1 MYNKFISSTK
11 EIISE
16 LKIGNMIILVDSENR
31 ENEGDIILSSDFV
44 TPNAINFMSK
54 YARGLICMT
63 LTEKH
68 CIQLKLDMMTKKNN
82 SSFGTNFTV
91 SIEAANGVTTG
102 ISASDRAHT
111 IKVASS
117 KKAKPSDIVQPGHIF
132 PLQAKKGG
140 VLIRGGHTEAGCDL
154 TKLAGLTPSAVIC
167 EILNDDGT
175 MARLPDLIK
184 FSKLHNIKIGTISNL
199 ICYRYKYENIIKRKA
214 EYNINT
220 LYGNFKIIVY
230 IDKINNDIHLT
241 LIYGSINP
249 NKIIPIWLNQQL
261 SIFDFLHAKTS
272 SCTQNNISSIMKIM
286 KLIKNGILILV
297 NCEYSINSIFNQL
310 KNFNIIDEKNNII
323 QPKDHKD
330 TNLVHMNNINAQI
343 LKDLN
348 IKKVKLMTHLNDISP
363 FLNFNI
369 KIK

>member
-1 MYNKFISSTK
+1 MYNKFISPTK

-16 LKIGNMIILVDSENR
+16 LKMGNMIILVDAENR
-31 ENEGDIILSSDFV
+31 ENEGDIMLSSDFV
-44 TPNAINFMSK
+44 TPNAINFMAK

-63 LTEKH
+63 LTEEH

-91 SIEAANGVTTG
+91 SIEAANEVTTG

-111 IKVASS
+111 IKIASS

-132 PLQAKKGG
+132 PLRAKKGG
-140 VLIRGGHTEAGCDL
+140 VLVRGGHTEAGCDL

-175 MARLPDLIK
+175 MARLPNLIK
-184 FSKLHNIKIGTISNL
+184 FSKFHNIKIGTISDL
-199 ICYRYKYENIIKRKA
+199 ICYRYQYENIIKRKA

-220 LYGNFKIIVY
+220 LYGKFKVIIY
-230 IDKINNDIHLT
+230 LDKINNDIHLT
-241 LIYGSINP
+241 LIHGSITS
-249 NKIIPIWLNQQL
+249 NKAIPIWLNQPF
-261 SIFDFLHAKTS
+261 SILDFLHTKTN
-272 SCTQNNISSIMKIM
+272 SCTQNISSIMKMI

-297 NCEYSINSIFNQL
+297 NFKNSINYIFNQL
-310 KNFNIIDEKNNII
+310 KNFNIINEKNNII
-323 QPKDHKD
+323 QSKDHKD
-330 TNLVHMNNINAQI
+330 TNLIHINNINAQI

-348 IKKVKLMTHLNDISP
+348 IKKIKLMTHLNDISP
-363 FLNFNI
+363 FLNLNI